1 MTEPPEIV
9 VRPEDREIVR
19 TILARHLPPETK
31 VWVFGSR
38 ARGDRVRRGS
48 DLDLAVDAGTE
59 LTIRMQALLADDFLE
74 SLLPYTVDVLDL
86 QIVSPSFKKLIE
98 PDFVSFPL
106 SAHPRSDAPQTA
118 DAGS

>member
-1 MTEPPEIV
+1 MTTPPEIA

-38 ARGDRVRRGS
+38 ARGERIRRGS
-48 DLDLAVDAGTE
+48 DLDLAVDAGME
-59 LTIRMQALLADDFLE
+59 LSIRMQALLADDFTE

-86 QIVSPSFKKLIE
+86 QIVSPSFKDLIE
-98 PDFVSFPL
+98 PDFVAFPL
-106 SAHPRSDAPQTA
+106 LPQPHGNAPQKA
-118 DAGS
+118 PAGS